1 MKSYNMPVSKK
12 EVLTNGEKGYVVVGE
27 VQLFYPL
34 LSELG
39 FDINPTSWEQ
49 EVVLKDGGR
58 EWKPCQEADLNSL
71 PVYEDEKHAYVWSAV
86 WAACKAKARNCLQTG
101 SAVLKEGVSIPDSI
115 EALLATG
122 ERSGEAL
129 KTRREYF
136 ASFKAW
142 LPSLGKAA
150 AFNTAVYDIVSN
162 VKNIQYQTAKRK
174 ANILQLITDH
184 AASLAAE
191 DAARF
196 ERIIVQIGEACET
209 AEELSDF

>member
-1 MKSYNMPVSKK
+1 MEQYVMKVSKK
-12 EVLTNGEKGYVVVGE
+12 EEGEYKEVGS
-27 VQLFYPL
+27 VAVFYPL

-39 FDINPTSWEQ
+39 LDVAPTGKDEEGFPTYADERVQYVFDA
-49 EVVLKDGGR
+49 VL
-58 EWKPCQEADLNSL
+58 A
-71 PVYEDEKHAYVWSAV
+71 AV
-86 WAACKAKARNCLQTG
+86 KATARNRLQSGT
-101 SAVLKEGVSIPDSI
+101 ATLKEGNTIAETV

-150 AFNTAVYDIVSN
+150 AFNTAIYDIVSN
-162 VKNIQYQTAKRK
+162 VKNIQYQTDARK
-174 ANILQLITDH
+174 EKLLALITDH
-184 AASLAAE
+184 AASLSAE

-196 ERIIVQIGEACET
+196 ERIIVQVGEACE
-209 AEELSDF
+209 AANPLDEA

>member
-1 MKSYNMPVSKK
+1 MQSYVMKVSKK
-12 EVLTNGEKGYVVVGE
+12 EDGEYKEVGE
-27 VQLFYPL
+27 VSVFYPL
-34 LSELG
+34 LDEMGLSVTPSGYEKEG
-39 FDINPTSWEQ
+39 
-49 EVVLKDGGR
+49 KDG
-58 EWKPCQEADLNSL
+58 KMEACVAGEGF
-71 PVYEDEKHAYVWSAV
+71 PTYADERVQYVFDAV
-86 WAACKAKARNCLQTG
+86 LAAVKATARNRLQSGT
-101 SAVLKEGVSIPDSI
+101 ATLKEGNTIAETV

>member
-1 MKSYNMPVSKK
+1 MQSYVMKVSKK
-12 EVLTNGEKGYVVVGE
+12 EDGEYKEVGE
-27 VQLFYPL
+27 VTVFYPL

-39 FDINPTSWEQ
+39 
-49 EVVLKDGGR
+49 
-58 EWKPCQEADLNSL
+58 L
-71 PVYEDEKHAYVWSAV
+71 PVEPSGKDEEGFPTYADERVQYVFDAV
-86 WAACKAKARNCLQTG
+86 LAAVKATARNRLQSGT
-101 SAVLKEGVSIPDSI
+101 ATLKEGNTIAETV

-184 AASLAAE
+184 AASLSAE

>member
-1 MKSYNMPVSKK
+1 MQSYVMKVSKK
-12 EVLTNGEKGYVVVGE
+12 EDGEYKEVGE
-27 VQLFYPL
+27 VTVFYPL
-34 LSELG
+34 LSEMGIAVEPAGKDEEG
-39 FDINPTSWEQ
+39 FPTYADERVQ
-49 EVVLKDGGR
+49 YVFDAVL
-58 EWKPCQEADLNSL
+58 A
-71 PVYEDEKHAYVWSAV
+71 AV
-86 WAACKAKARNCLQTG
+86 KATARNRLQSGT
-101 SAVLKEGVSIPDSI
+101 ATLKEGNTIAETV

-184 AASLAAE
+184 AASLSAE
-191 DAARF
+191 DATRF